1 MDLQGTEHAL
11 KLLESEAQRARGLG
25 DLRHDLRQMQSDLSD
40 TISALDSSV
49 ANLQVT
55 LALRTETLVR
65 AAEALQTIVS
75 EAELDRKKDLQA
87 VVDATKRLE
96 LAQQERL
103 RVIDSQL
110 RAGLDAI
117 FAQTKSIVREVD
129 QSVQAQLTRTLTECQ
144 AIVRNE
150 MRVTN
155 DRLDLVQRELVQSQA
170 NALTA
175 MTIRFW
181 AALAIEITVIS
192 GLVVAV
198 VWLLRF
204 R

>member
-129 QSVQAQLTRTLTECQ
+129 QSVQAQLTRTLTEFQ
-144 AIVRNE
+144 AVVRNE
-150 MRVTN
+150 MRATN

-198 VWLLRF
+198 VWLLKF

>member
-129 QSVQAQLTRTLTECQ
+129 QSVQAQLTRTLTEFQ
-144 AIVRNE
+144 AVVRNE
-150 MRVTN
+150 MRATN
-155 DRLDLVQRELVQSQA
+155 DRLDLVQRELIQSQA

-198 VWLLRF
+198 VWLLKF